1 MMCQAF
7 PPYTFIWRGFFM
19 EQLKRYW
26 QDFFAIDRNENDW
39 WARKQALFA
48 ERGAEIIQIKGNG
61 HVYSKLRYEQ
71 ENFHQYHLHVQYL
84 IKQQEQLYLEESVT
98 PYVFKKD
105 HQGNMQAHR
114 RHDYKQEDLV
124 KTDMFKQSNSPSLN
138 RRSKYDRQAAV
149 QYAERWWNDYNP
161 AYRRFPVDCT
171 NYVSQCLYAG
181 GAPMYGAPVRERG
194 WWYQATNWSF
204 SWAVAHSLRWYL
216 AGATSGLRGEEME
229 TAEQLIPGDVICYD
243 FSGDGRWDHNTIVVA
258 KDANGMPLVN
268 AHTDNSR
275 NRYWSYE
282 DSTAWTL
289 DIQYKFFR
297 IHIE

>member
-1 MMCQAF
+1 
-7 PPYTFIWRGFFM
+7 M
-19 EQLKRYW
+19 EQLKAYW
-26 QDFFAIDRNENDW
+26 QDFFSWDRKGDDW
-39 WARKQALFA
+39 WTRKQALFA
-48 ERGAEIIQIKGNG
+48 KRDAEIVKIKGNG
-61 HVYSKLRYEQ
+61 HVYSTMRYDQQ
-71 ENFHQYHLHVQYL
+71 EYYQYHLHVQFL
-84 IKQQEQLYLEESVT
+84 VKQEEQLYLEESVT
-98 PYVFKKD
+98 PYIFRMDHLGEIKD
-105 HQGNMQAHR
+105 HQHQVK
-114 RHDYKQEDLV
+114 KQEAEGEEQLFNE
-124 KTDMFKQSNSPSLN
+124 TDKFVNTRSP
-138 RRSKYDRQAAV
+138 YDRQAAV

-161 AYRRFPVDCT
+161 AYRQFPVDCT

-194 WWYQATNWSF
+194 WWYQDNNWSF

-216 AGATSGLRGEEME
+216 AGATKGLRGEQKE

-282 DSTAWTL
+282 DSAAWTP

-297 IHIE
+297 IYTE